1 MTRRADPPRNA
12 ISHAEFV
19 RIQAEAKAR
28 GSGPVLISAPVLD
41 PEHGA
46 AGRITA
52 ALLGLLFPSQSE
64 PEREIE
70 L

>member
-1 MTRRADPPRNA
+1 MPAQDPA
-12 ISHAEFV
+12 
-19 RIQAEAKAR
+19 
-28 GSGPVLISAPVLD
+28 GPGQPG
-41 PEHGA
+41 GA